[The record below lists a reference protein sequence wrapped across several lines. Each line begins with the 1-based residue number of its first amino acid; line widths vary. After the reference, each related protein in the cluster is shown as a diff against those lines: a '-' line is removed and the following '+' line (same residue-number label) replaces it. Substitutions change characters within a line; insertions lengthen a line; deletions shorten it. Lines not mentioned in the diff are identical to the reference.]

1 MTTLDNDI
9 VVNLTPY
16 SGQTSPENYNY
27 KIVIGGLIIY
37 QGKTFVRS
45 AQDTVKIYLNDIL
58 DNFKI
63 DPSVFLQQTSGVS
76 NYYRA
81 TVRVQLIREGLFI
94 VDYKDVDV
102 LFVYDYQN
110 TAISHTFS
118 TYNLNLIQQ
127 LVPHYPLMET
137 NKLTYSF
144 SCLPDHINTANIDI
158 HGLNNVSVPSVNLQT
173 DNYNYFSTQLYNLI
187 HNTSEA
193 TSLYTFKVLPLT
205 YQVLENVKLTVTNT
219 DLGISGEYIQLY
231 NLPVEIEDT
240 SYDVYY
246 CYESTEGLP
255 RYLFMNAANDLFIG
269 DIDEY
274 ETTSIQFAENM
285 TVDDKEV
292 VTGTYVYSAYYHFLT
307 DIDYSFTMTD
317 LIENMSMR
325 TVTLMNKSS
334 NEEQFNTLNDTAQ
347 NYIGPKPDGDY
358 IEIFTDVEEADGQTY
373 ITINGDKAAELDT
386 CPSRFYLKW
395 LDSTYGVMCQPFK
408 GKNIYTEQYDRQT
421 VTNAIGHKK
430 PSLMLS
436 EHFWELNSGWIDE
449 YTYIIYQSILTSPF
463 IQLYDT
469 KYDKL
474 HNVIVTDNSYEE
486 KTYKNIQ
493 KLVSMDIKLQ
503 LDKTTTI
510 NY

>member
-1 MTTLDNDI
+1 M
-9 VVNLTPY
+9 
-16 SGQTSPENYNY
+16 S
-27 KIVIGGLIIY
+27 
-37 QGKTFVRS
+37 
-45 AQDTVKIYLNDIL
+45 
-58 DNFKI
+58 
-63 DPSVFLQQTSGVS
+63 
-76 NYYRA
+76 
-81 TVRVQLIREGLFI
+81 
-94 VDYKDVDV
+94 
-102 LFVYDYQN
+102 
-110 TAISHTFS
+110 
-118 TYNLNLIQQ
+118 
-127 LVPHYPLMET
+127 
-137 NKLTYSF
+137 
-144 SCLPDHINTANIDI
+144 
-158 HGLNNVSVPSVNLQT
+158 
-173 DNYNYFSTQLYNLI
+173 
-187 HNTSEA
+187 
-193 TSLYTFKVLPLT
+193 
-205 YQVLENVKLTVTNT
+205 
-219 DLGISGEYIQLY
+219 
-231 NLPVEIEDT
+231 
-240 SYDVYY
+240 
-246 CYESTEGLP
+246 
-255 RYLFMNAANDLFIG
+255 
-269 DIDEY
+269 
-274 ETTSIQFAENM
+274 
-285 TVDDKEV
+285 VDDKEV

-334 NEEQFNTLNDTAQ
+334 NEEQFNTLNAAAQ

-474 HNVIVTDNSYEE
+474 HNVIVADNSYEE